1 MNWLKLKKQHY
12 FKEPVEFIY
21 TSELFD
27 RLEYDALYEN
37 QNDLLE
43 KLNYYSKN
51 YENEG
56 IKIAN
61 NGYQIIKNKY
71 RPMHVWPKIFKN
83 L

>member
-1 MNWLKLKKQHY
+1 MDILFRANEHY
-12 FKEPVEFIY
+12 IH
-21 TSELFD
+21 
-27 RLEYDALYEN
+27 YEN